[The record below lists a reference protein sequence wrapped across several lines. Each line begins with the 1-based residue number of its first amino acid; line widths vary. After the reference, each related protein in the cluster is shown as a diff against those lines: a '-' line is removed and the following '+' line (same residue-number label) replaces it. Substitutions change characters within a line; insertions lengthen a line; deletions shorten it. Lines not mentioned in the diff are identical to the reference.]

1 MLKQYGVRMYS
12 QEFREMTCDEFYS
25 LLAGMDPDTPLG
37 KLVQI
42 RSENDPKVLEH
53 YTPAQHKI
61 RNDWRANHSQVN
73 KDEEAHKAFLDQM
86 ESFFASL

>member
-61 RNDWRANHSQVN
+61 RNDWRAKHSQVN

>member
-1 MLKQYGVRMYS
+1 
-12 QEFREMTCDEFYS
+12 MTCDEFYS

-61 RNDWRANHSQVN
+61 RNDWRAKHSQVN
-73 KDEEAHKAFLDQM
+73 KDEEAHKSFLDQM

>member
-1 MLKQYGVRMYS
+1 
-12 QEFREMTCDEFYS
+12 MTCDEFYS

-61 RNDWRANHSQVN
+61 RNDWRVKHSQVN

-86 ESFFASL
+86 ESFFASM

>member
-12 QEFREMTCDEFYS
+12 DEFREMTCDEFYS
-25 LLAGMDPDTPLG
+25 LLSGMDPETPLG

-42 RSENDPKVLEH
+42 RSENDPKILEH
-53 YTPAQHKI
+53 YTSAQHKI
-61 RNDWRANHSQVN
+61 RNDWRAQHSHVN

-86 ESFFASL
+86 ESFFASM

>member
-12 QEFREMTCDEFYS
+12 EEFREMTCDEFYS

-61 RNDWRANHSQVN
+61 RNDWRAKHSQVN